1 MRQQIDISDIKKNL
15 ERQLTPERFEHTLGV
30 SYTAATLA
38 MRYDYDI
45 KKAQL
50 AGLLHDCAKQ
60 YSREKLLQDCEKHN
74 ISISEVER
82 KHPSLLH
89 AKVGAFQAMRKYH
102 IEDEE
107 IISAI
112 LVHTTG
118 KPEMSLL
125 DKIIYVADYIEPGR
139 YKAVHLQEIRKLA
152 FLDLDKALRRILE
165 ETITYLE
172 ENHMDIDD
180 MSYKAWEY
188 YKNQKQEEV

>member
-1 MRQQIDISDIKKNL
+1 MRQQTDISDIKKNL

-30 SYTAATLA
+30 FYTAAALA
-38 MRYDYDI
+38 MRYDCDI

-50 AGLLHDCAKQ
+50 AALLHDCAKQ
-60 YSREKLLQDCEKHN
+60 YSKEKLLQDCEKHN

-139 YKAVHLQEIRKLA
+139 DKAVHLPEIRKLA
-152 FLDLDKALRRILE
+152 FLDLDKALQRILE